1 MRRITAAVF
10 AALLTASLAGLTDTA
25 TAAPTAAATS
35 APTSVTA
42 NQCMLGGG
50 RVVPISPTV
59 RVCVGGIFD
68 GALVEG

>member
-10 AALLTASLAGLTDTA
+10 AALLTASLAGLAGTGTA
-25 TAAPTAAATS
+25 TA

-42 NQCMLGGG
+42 NQCILGGG
-50 RVVPISPTV
+50 HVVPISPTV

-68 GALVEG
+68 GAQVVG